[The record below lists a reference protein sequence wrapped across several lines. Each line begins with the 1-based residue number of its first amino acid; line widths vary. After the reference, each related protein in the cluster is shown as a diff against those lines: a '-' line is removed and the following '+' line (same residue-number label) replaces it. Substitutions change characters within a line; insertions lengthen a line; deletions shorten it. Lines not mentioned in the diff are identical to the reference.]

1 MNKFEL
7 LQNWPSWKG
16 ATAEAIYGS
25 PAWAMPGR
33 WGDSEVRLRRTDTVF
48 RDVLAITIRL
58 DDEEHCLGLGNRETF
73 PDLQKLWDVKND
85 LPEALK
91 LALVEKECGQLL
103 QLLENAAKRQLTIV
117 GVAPSAARQDAT
129 GFEVVD
135 GGGTI
140 LASFNLDVTPG
151 LIGTFGQFKYLDVN
165 HEAIRSLTRDAWAVF
180 ASFALPEKDVA
191 ELAIGDCLLL
201 PEVKTGAAKWQ
212 VALPRDEFLTIA
224 SAQPEPLS
232 FAQFADDD
240 LPTIAKPSVLR
251 IFRRGKAI
259 AQGRLDTVGL
269 QPAVVIEE
277 LY

>member
-25 PAWAMPGR
+25 PAWSLTGR
-33 WGDSEVRLRRTDTVF
+33 WGDSEVHLRRTDTVF
-48 RDVLAITIRL
+48 RDVLCITIRL
-58 DDEEHCLGLGNRETF
+58 DGEEHQLGLGNREAF

-85 LPEALK
+85 LPDALK

-103 QLLENAAKRQLTIV
+103 QLLENAARRQLTIA
-117 GVAPSAARQDAT
+117 GVAPTAAREGAT

-140 LASFNLDVTPG
+140 LATFNLDVTPSLVG
-151 LIGTFGQFKYLDVN
+151 AFGQLKYLDVN